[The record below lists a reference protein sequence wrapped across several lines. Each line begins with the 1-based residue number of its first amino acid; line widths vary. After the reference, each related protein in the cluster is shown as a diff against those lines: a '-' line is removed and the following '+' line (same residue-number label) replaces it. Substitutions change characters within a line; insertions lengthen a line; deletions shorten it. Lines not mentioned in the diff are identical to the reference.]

1 MTRALHNSGFESMTA
16 RRRFIAKVG
25 SQVLCSENGALEP
38 TVLEALASQLAR
50 LRADGWEVLLV
61 SSGAVAAGKSVAGE
75 AVAAMRNPVT
85 VKQVLAAAGQVRLME
100 TWQNAF
106 RQHGLQT
113 AQLLLSKA
121 DFQSREHYLNTRAC
135 VEGTLEAGLVP
146 VINENDVV
154 AVTELMFTDNDEL
167 AGMLAGMIDAQV
179 LALLSSVEG
188 VHDPSSGATIGQ
200 WDDTQHSIE
209 SVVRSGTSQLGRGGM
224 HSKLSVARRTA
235 SLGTDVTI
243 ADGRVNDVLCRLAAG
258 EAIGTHFPA
267 SNRVPPAKRWLASM
281 DDHALGVV
289 VINDGARDA
298 LLDRNRLTSLLPVGI
313 VALNGDFQQGD
324 VIQVR
329 DEQERLL
336 GCGRSGYDEPDARR
350 AAGRRDQK
358 PLIHYD
364 YLILFD

>member
-1 MTRALHNSGFESMTA
+1 M
-16 RRRFIAKVG
+16 IAKVG
-25 SQVLCSENGALEP
+25 SQVLCAPSGALEP
-38 TVLEALASQLAR
+38 AVLEGLASQLAELHR
-50 LRADGWEVLLV
+50 DGWQVLLV
-61 SSGAVAAGKSVAGE
+61 SSGAVAAGRSVAGD
-75 AVAAMRNPVT
+75 AVSAMRNPVT
-85 VKQVLAAAGQVRLME
+85 AKQVLAAAGQVRLME

-121 DFQSREHYLNTRAC
+121 DFQSRQHYLNTRAC
-135 VEGTLEAGLVP
+135 LEGVLEAGLVP

-167 AGMLAGMIDAQV
+167 AGLLAGMVDAQL

-188 VHDPSSGATIGQ
+188 VLDPASGTMIAQ
-200 WDDTQHSIE
+200 WDDSLHAID
-209 SVVRSGTSQLGRGGM
+209 SVVQSGTSQLGRGGM

-235 SLGTDVTI
+235 SLGTNVVI
-243 ADGRVNDVLCRLAAG
+243 ADGREEQILPRLAQG
-258 EAIGTHFPA
+258 EAVGTRFPA

-289 VINDGARDA
+289 IINDGARDA
-298 LLDRNRLTSLLPVGI
+298 LLDRTRLTSLLPVGI
-313 VALNGDFQQGD
+313 VRLEGEFHQGD

-329 DEQERLL
+329 DEQGQLL
-336 GCGRSGYDEPDARR
+336 GCGRSGYDEPRARE
-350 AAGRRDQK
+350 AAGVKDQK

>member
-1 MTRALHNSGFESMTA
+1 MTA
-16 RRRFIAKVG
+16 RRRIIAKVG
-25 SQVLCSENGALEP
+25 SQVLCAESGALEAA
-38 TVLEALASQLAR
+38 VIEDLAGQLAF
-50 LRADGWEVLLV
+50 LHSEGWEVLLV
-61 SSGAVAAGKSVAGE
+61 SSGAVAAGKSVAGN
-75 AVAAMRNPVT
+75 AVASMRNPVT
-85 VKQVLAAAGQVRLME
+85 VKQVLAAAGQVRLMD

-113 AQLLLSKA
+113 AQVLLSKA
-121 DFQSREHYLNTRAC
+121 DFQSRQHYLNTRAC
-135 VEGTLEAGLVP
+135 LEGVLEAGLVP

-167 AGMLAGMIDAQV
+167 AGLLAGMVDAQL

-188 VHDPSSGATIGQ
+188 VLDPASGAVIDQ
-200 WDDTQHSIE
+200 WDDSRHTISSI
-209 SVVRSGTSQLGRGGM
+209 VQSGTSQLGRGGM

-235 SLGTDVTI
+235 SLGTDVVI
-243 ADGRVNDVLCRLAAG
+243 AGGREARILCRLAQGEPAG
-258 EAIGTHFPA
+258 TRFPA

-289 VINDGARDA
+289 TINDGARDA
-298 LLDRNRLTSLLPVGI
+298 LLDRSRLTSLLPVG
-313 VALNGDFQQGD
+313 VVRLEGEFHQGD

-329 DEQERLL
+329 DEQGRLL
-336 GCGRSGYDEPDARR
+336 GCGRSGYDELQAREV
-350 AAGRRDQK
+350 AGLKDQK